1 MLKKFIVQFYF
12 IDREDHHKYKTMKIN
27 NHFLVGLALILTG
40 CGSGSSESGSN
51 DISCSNLKIFDG
63 DLYTFSKGEVE
74 YFRSA
79 EPEDYDKFCEINEL
93 PK

>member
-1 MLKKFIVQFYF
+1 
-12 IDREDHHKYKTMKIN
+12 MKIN
-27 NHFLVGLALILTG
+27 NYFLVGLALILAG

-63 DLYTFSKGEVE
+63 DLYTFTKGEVE
-74 YFRSA
+74 YFRPA
-79 EPEDYDKFCEINEL
+79 EPEDYSKFCEINEL